1 MTQPHTAPSHM
12 APSHMAREVAEIPQA
27 AARLLALSGADIAR
41 AAAAMRRA
49 DPSLIVTVARGSSDH
64 AATYLK
70 YAVELLA
77 GVPVASVGPSIASIY
92 RRPLRLGQA
101 ACIGISQSGQSPDI
115 VEMMRAAAAGGA
127 LTLAITNHADSPLA
141 QASAHCLALQA
152 GPENSVAATK
162 TFVAS
167 VIAGLSLLAEWQED
181 AGLRAAVAELPE
193 AFAQALV
200 LDWTPLADRLAR
212 AQSLYVLGRGPAFAI
227 ANEAALKFKETC
239 GLHAESFSAA
249 EVLHGPSA
257 IVQAQFP
264 VLALG
269 VADAALPRLTDTAG
283 RLVAQGAD
291 VFLTGA
297 DVDGA
302 TRLPSVPG
310 LHPLCAPL
318 VLSVSFYAFIEGLA
332 RSRGFDPDVPKH
344 LRKVTRTV

>member
-1 MTQPHTAPSHM
+1 MTL
-12 APSHMAREVAEIPQA
+12 SHMAREVAEIPEA
-27 AARLLALSGADIAR
+27 AGRFLTLSAKATGR
-41 AAAAMRRA
+41 AAKAIRWA
-49 DPSLIVTVARGSSDH
+49 DPALVVTVARGSSDH

-70 YAVELLA
+70 YAIEILA

-92 RRPLRLGQA
+92 RRPLRLGRA

-115 VEMMRAAAAGGA
+115 VEMMRAAGDGGA
-127 LTLAITNHADSPLA
+127 LTVAITNHAESPLA
-141 QASAHCLALQA
+141 AASAHTLALQ
-152 GPENSVAATK
+152 GGQERSVAATK

-167 VIAGLSLLAEWQED
+167 VLAGLALLAEWQED
-181 AGLRAAVAELPE
+181 QALHDAVAALPE
-193 AFAQALV
+193 AFAQALR
-200 LDWTPLADRLAR
+200 LDWSPLAARLEG

-269 VADAALPRLTDTAG
+269 VEDAALPRLSETAA
-283 RLVAQGAD
+283 RLAAQGAD

-297 DVDGA
+297 DVAGA
-302 TRLPSVPG
+302 VRLPSVPG

-318 VLSVSFYAFIEGLA
+318 VLTVSFYAFIEGLA
-332 RSRGFDPDVPKH
+332 RRRGFDPDVPPH
-344 LRKVTRTV
+344 LRKVTETV

>member
-1 MTQPHTAPSHM
+1 MM
-12 APSHMAREVAEIPQA
+12 RDGSHMAREVAEIPE
-27 AARLLALSGADIAR
+27 AARRFLALSAEATAR
-41 AAAAMRRA
+41 AAVAMRAA
-49 DPSLIVTVARGSSDH
+49 DPALVVTVARGSSDH

-70 YAVELLA
+70 YAVELSA
-77 GVPVASVGPSIASIY
+77 GIPVASVGPSIASIY
-92 RRPLRLGQA
+92 RRPLRLGRA

-115 VEMMRAAAAGGA
+115 VEMMEAAAAGRA
-127 LTLAITNHADSPLA
+127 LTVAVTNHADSPLA
-141 QASAHCLALQA
+141 LASAHCLALNA
-152 GPENSVAATK
+152 GPEQSVAATK

-167 VIAGLSLLAEWQED
+167 VLAGLALLAEWQED
-181 AGLRAAVAELPE
+181 AALRKAVAGLPE
-193 AFAQALV
+193 AFEQALT
-200 LDWTPLADRLAR
+200 LDWSALSDRLSR

-239 GLHAESFSAA
+239 GLHAEAFSAA

-269 VADAALPRLTDTAG
+269 VSDAALPRLTETAA
-283 RLVAQGAD
+283 RLAAQGAD

-297 DVDGA
+297 DVAGV
-302 TRLPSVPG
+302 TRLPSVPD

-318 VLSVSFYAFIEGLA
+318 VLSVGFYAFVEALA
-332 RSRGFDPDVPKH
+332 RRRGFDPDVPPH